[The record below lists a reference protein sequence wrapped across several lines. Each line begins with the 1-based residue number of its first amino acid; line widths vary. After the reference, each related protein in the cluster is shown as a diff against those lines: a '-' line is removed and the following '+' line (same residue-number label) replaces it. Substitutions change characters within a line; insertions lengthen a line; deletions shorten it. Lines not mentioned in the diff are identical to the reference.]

1 MELEIHDAE
10 LESQLEMEVWELP
23 DYRLKKNE
31 AK

>member
-23 DYRLKKNE
+23 DYRLKK
-31 AK
+31 K